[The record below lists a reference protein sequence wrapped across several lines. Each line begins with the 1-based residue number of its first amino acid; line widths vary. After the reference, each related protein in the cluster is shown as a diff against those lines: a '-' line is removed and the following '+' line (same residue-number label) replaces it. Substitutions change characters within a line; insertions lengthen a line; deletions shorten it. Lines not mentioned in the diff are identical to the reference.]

1 MTYIVW
7 FCKTLYQVESV
18 VWTSITTSRDSRV
31 VMRLAHTTGKTWYKM
46 LYQHTMHV
54 IRLSNISIETNFKQ
68 ITKVEIRLIALYNTL
83 VETTF
88 CAWRHVIFAVH
99 SFALLTLLTLT
110 FLPRIPMKWRHG
122 KIVRQRR
129 SRTTSRH
136 SFITSVG
143 WYHILYHI
151 PCIRQAT
158 SFKFK
163 GKRIYCFK
171 IYDVYLGFGLGTID
185 PYINLNKSQ

>member
-7 FCKTLYQVESV
+7 LCKTLYQVEPV

-31 VMRLAHTTGKTWYKM
+31 VMPLVHTTGKTWYKM

-54 IRLSNISIETNFKQ
+54 ISLSNSPIKTNFKQ
-68 ITKVEIRLIALYNTL
+68 ITKVEIRLINLYHTL

-99 SFALLTLLTLT
+99 SFALLTLLTLK
-110 FLPRIPMKWRHG
+110 FSSRIPMKWRHD

-136 SFITSVG
+136 SFITTYCIIHLVSDRLFPLNSKENGYIFQDV
-143 WYHILYHI
+143 WYLPRLRPWKDRSLY
-151 PCIRQAT
+151 
-158 SFKFK
+158 
-163 GKRIYCFK
+163 
-171 IYDVYLGFGLGTID
+171 
-185 PYINLNKSQ
+185 